1 MSDYRIDIYN
11 EGNDTS
17 WVFSIYEGTRLAAEG
32 FKLLVEIW
40 RNSKLI
46 LGFKC
51 KLIPWV
57 RHE

>member
-32 FKLLVEIW
+32 FKFASRDLAKFEA
-40 RNSKLI
+40 NS
-46 LGFKC
+46 
-51 KLIPWV
+51 WV
-57 RHE
+57 QMQAYTVGAP